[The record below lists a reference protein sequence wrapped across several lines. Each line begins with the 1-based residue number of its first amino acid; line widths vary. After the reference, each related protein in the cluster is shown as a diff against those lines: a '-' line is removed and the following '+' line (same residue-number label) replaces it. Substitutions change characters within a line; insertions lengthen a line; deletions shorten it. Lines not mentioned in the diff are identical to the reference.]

1 MPSILSV
8 ISNIIYRIFAFYLIY
23 YIWYHLSYILFFIS
37 CILLCL
43 ISYLSSLI
51 SLYPI
56 CSFLY
61 LVSCYAF
68 YPICYIWYHLS
79 YLLFFYILLCP
90 LSYLSYIWYV
100 PACCYIMSACQNCTE
115 VYNVNSISYCCPDC
129 RGMVLVTDLVCRCTL
144 PVDYKVQNLKCQL
157 SNKVVG
163 GYQALRPSYYDG
175 GGCGMIRA
183 SLALLSLTLMMTFTL

>member
-1 MPSILSV
+1 MHSLQVMMAFAASPTRGLIVFAVVVTFVWKASGQSPNTTLNPFPEPSSTQ
-8 ISNIIYRIFAFYLIY
+8 YPPDQP
-23 YIWYHLSYILFFIS
+23 
-37 CILLCL
+37 
-43 ISYLSSLI
+43 LSSPPSDLPSTTPGSI
-51 SLYPI
+51 T
-56 CSFLY
+56 
-61 LVSCYAF
+61 
-68 YPICYIWYHLS
+68 
-79 YLLFFYILLCP
+79 
-90 LSYLSYIWYV
+90 
-100 PACCYIMSACQNCTE
+100 CCYIMSACQNCTE

-163 GYQALRPSYYDG
+163 GYQALRPSYYDV